1 MNVSIQSCV
10 HKKLPQYLVAPKE
23 DHEDDT
29 DQRKFETSHVYCLE
43 IFNADSQMFFI
54 ISYVT
59 LYKYTNIRSITSFTK
74 IILFAEM
81 VRREMELK
89 SK

>member
-1 MNVSIQSCV
+1 MAVRANDEIKMCTWIHS
-10 HKKLPQYLVAPKE
+10 
-23 DHEDDT
+23 DT
-29 DQRKFETSHVYCLE
+29 GDEYRLDLTIKQN
-43 IFNADSQMFFI
+43 I
-54 ISYVT
+54 
-59 LYKYTNIRSITSFTK
+59 LYENHTNIRSITSFTK